1 MADTKGTNDP
11 KPDDGKPAASRSGAV
26 KPPVLD
32 LTAREAGAQDR
43 PAETSQPEP
52 TRPAPGKPASDKP
65 AAAPVTPARRDG
77 GFPVVAILAGGVL
90 GVAAAYGLAS
100 FGLWPTQ
107 PAAPQPSD
115 PRLAQF
121 ATAIPELETV
131 TQTTQAELAAL
142 HQRVGNLETAE
153 PVAAV
158 SPAAPVDLSG
168 LETELAALKQRL
180 DALPTTSNADTG
192 ATEALR
198 TQLAGIGTRLD
209 ELAARV
215 GTAESELRSLDT
227 SVTQTSAALAA
238 QPSDIGAVLQL
249 PLILSGF
256 ETAFASGRPFETE
269 LAALRAAM
277 PEAKIPTALANAA
290 ATGLARPD
298 VIAQRLADVLPDML
312 AGRPA
317 KPGAD
322 WQAGALDW
330 IAGMVALRPT
340 DEIEGDSP
348 EALVTR
354 LEGAI
359 ARRDFAT
366 AETLFAELPE
376 PMRTAA
382 GDVPQLVASQA
393 EATRFLNDVRNQ
405 ALTGEATR

>member
-1 MADTKGTNDP
+1 MADTKGTNDS
-11 KPDDGKPAASRSGAV
+11 KPDDGKPAAPRSGAV

-32 LTAREAGAQDR
+32 LTAREAGAPDK
-43 PAETSQPEP
+43 PAEASQPEP
-52 TRPAPGKPASDKP
+52 PKADGGKPASDKP
-65 AAAPVTPARRDG
+65 AAAPVASPRRDSG
-77 GFPVVAILAGGVL
+77 LPIVAVLAGGVL

-100 FGLWPTQ
+100 FGLWPAQ
-107 PAAPQPSD
+107 PASPQPSD

-153 PVAAV
+153 PAA
-158 SPAAPVDLSG
+158 STPAPAPVDLSG
-168 LETELAALKQRL
+168 LEGELAALKQRL
-180 DALPTTSNADTG
+180 DSLPTTSAADTG

-198 TQLAGIGTRLD
+198 TQLAGIGTRLE

-215 GTAESELRSLDT
+215 GTAESELRTLDT
-227 SVTQTSAALAA
+227 TVNQTSAALAA

-269 LAALRAAM
+269 LAALRSAM
-277 PEAKIPTALANAA
+277 PDAKVPTALANAA
-290 ATGLARPD
+290 TTGLPRPD
-298 VIAQRLADVLPDML
+298 LIAQRFAVVLPDML

-317 KPGAD
+317 RTGAD
-322 WQAGALDW
+322 WQDGALDW
-330 IAGMVALRPT
+330 LAGMVALRPT
-340 DEIEGDSP
+340 GEIEGDTP

-366 AETLFAELPE
+366 AETLFAQLPD
-376 PMRTAA
+376 PMRAAA

-393 EATRFLNDVRNQ
+393 QATRFLDDMRNQ
-405 ALTGEATR
+405 ALAGEATR